1 MAGSLRPIL
10 QQMVRGRALRPDDR
24 PTDGGAGKRSVEDRG
39 CPGDRRNGERRGNR
53 YRLVGTGAPAGPER
67 RSPALRPRDGPR
79 SSRDPWHVSAAVDLM
94 TDVILNTTPLPHLL
108 TLVILL
114 PLVGVA
120 MMAFVKDEAAVKHVA
135 FWTTGLEFALS
146 LPLYFWF
153 DPATHRM
160 QFGEVVQWISTP
172 PIRYAVGIDG
182 ISLWLVL
189 LTTLLMPICVVC
201 SWTAIKSRVREFMIT
216 LLAMETALLGVFCA
230 LDFVLFYV
238 FWEAMLIPMYLLI
251 GVWGGPNR
259 IYAAI
264 KFFLYTLAGSL
275 LLLVAIL
282 ALSRAQYGE
291 TLQAWLFW
299 AFFIAFAVKVPMFP
313 LHTWLPDAHVE
324 APTAGS
330 VILASIL
337 LKMGAY
343 GFLRFSL
350 PMLPD
355 AVGRFTPIVLALS
368 IIAILYGAYMALAQ
382 SDFKKLIAYSSVS
395 HMGFVTLGIFVLNTQ
410 GVEGALLQMLNH
422 GITTGGLFLCVGLIY
437 ERTHSRML
445 ADNGGLSKPM
455 PRYATCLVIFA
466 LSSLALPGTNNFIG
480 EFLVL
485 VGSFLYN
492 KAIAVAAAL
501 GVILAAV
508 YLLWMVQ
515 RVAFGVPTEKTAR
528 VTDLNWCEMATL
540 VPLIVLIF
548 WIGVFPNPFLT
559 PMHASI
565 AHTFD
570 VMARGSEALPTIGL
584 TRPPQA
590 RQDVPLTV
598 GALSGIPGSL
608 PRLWSPPPI

>member
-1 MAGSLRPIL
+1 
-10 QQMVRGRALRPDDR
+10 
-24 PTDGGAGKRSVEDRG
+24 
-39 CPGDRRNGERRGNR
+39 
-53 YRLVGTGAPAGPER
+53 
-67 RSPALRPRDGPR
+67 
-79 SSRDPWHVSAAVDLM
+79 
-94 TDVILNTTPLPHLL
+94 
-108 TLVILL
+108 
-114 PLVGVA
+114 
-120 MMAFVKDEAAVKHVA
+120 
-135 FWTTGLEFALS
+135 
-146 LPLYFWF
+146 
-153 DPATHRM
+153 
-160 QFGEVVQWISTP
+160 
-172 PIRYAVGIDG
+172 
-182 ISLWLVL
+182 
-189 LTTLLMPICVVC
+189 
-201 SWTAIKSRVREFMIT
+201 
-216 LLAMETALLGVFCA
+216 
-230 LDFVLFYV
+230 
-238 FWEAMLIPMYLLI
+238 
-251 GVWGGPNR
+251 
-259 IYAAI
+259 
-264 KFFLYTLAGSL
+264 
-275 LLLVAIL
+275 
-282 ALSRAQYGE
+282 
-291 TLQAWLFW
+291 
-299 AFFIAFAVKVPMFP
+299 MFP
-313 LHTWLPDAHVE
+313 FHTWLPDAHVE

-330 VILASIL
+330 VILAGVL
-337 LKMGAY
+337 LKMGTY
-343 GFLRFSL
+343 GFVRFSL

-355 AVGRFTPIVLALS
+355 AVARFLPVILALS
-368 IIAILYGAYMALAQ
+368 LVAILYGAYMALAQ

-570 VMARGSEALPTIGL
+570 VMARGGQALPTIGL

-590 RQDVPLTV
+590 RQDVPLPV
-598 GALSGIPGSL
+598 GALSGIPGGL
-608 PRLWSPPPI
+608 P